1 MKESFTQSMDW
12 LHTWGGLL
20 FGWILFAIFLTGT
33 LTVFDKDITY
43 WMQPELHHLDS
54 SHFDIDAAGR
64 QLARLAP
71 EATQWWITTPYARD
85 PAATI
90 FWQGAET
97 DTVGERKLDPATGE
111 ILHVRDTRG
120 GDFFYRF
127 HYSLHLDQ
135 AGVWIVGASA
145 MVMLVA
151 LISGLVIHHRI
162 FKDFFSFR
170 PRATSHRAW
179 LDAHNLTSVLVLPFH
194 LVIIFTG
201 LVIFWNVY
209 MPAGVQLMYGGNS
222 EKLYNEIE
230 GHLER
235 EPAQNPA
242 ALASLSDMEGYAR
255 TQWNGGSTEWIQ
267 VTHPGDRHALVKVSR
282 RADDRLSLLADRV
295 TFDGPTG
302 DRLQVWKSESPAL
315 TTYSVLIGLHYLW
328 FDHDAIRWLYFGMS
342 LAATVMIATGLLL
355 WIIKRRD
362 RHTDHHVGYRIVE
375 SLNVAVIAGLPV
387 ATAVFFLANRLLP
400 ITLADRA
407 GWEMGAFFLAWG
419 LCATH
424 SVVRAQARPA
434 WQEQLGVAAVLFA
447 LIPLCNMAT
456 THSHLLVTIAAGKWR
471 LAAVDLTCLL
481 AGLLLGW
488 MAWRVKQ
495 VERTGHLS
503 SNSLTSAAQA

>member
-54 SHFDIDAAGR
+54 SPPDLDAAGR
-64 QLARLAP
+64 QLAHLAP
-71 EATQWWITTPYARD
+71 EATQWWITLPSTREPVAS
-85 PAATI
+85 I
-90 FWQGAET
+90 GWQGNDERT
-97 DTVGERKLDPATGE
+97 SGERKLDPATGK
-111 ILHVRDTRG
+111 ILDVRETRG

-127 HYSLHLDQ
+127 HYSLHLDR
-135 AGVWIVGASA
+135 AGIWIVGASA

-194 LVIIFTG
+194 LVITFTG

-209 MPAGVQLMYGGNS
+209 MPVGIDLMYGGNF
-222 EKLYNEIE
+222 EKGFNELE
-230 GHLER
+230 ERLER
-235 EPAQNPA
+235 ESAQSPA
-242 ALASLSDMEGYAR
+242 ALASLNDMERQAH
-255 TQWNGGSTEWIQ
+255 TQWSGGSTEWIQ
-267 VTHPGDRHALVKVSR
+267 ITHPGDRHALVNVSR
-282 RADDRLSLLADRV
+282 RADDRLALISDRV
-295 TFDGPTG
+295 TFDGATG
-302 DRLQVWKSESPAL
+302 ERLQVWKGELPAF

-328 FDHDAIRWLYFGMS
+328 FDHDGIRWLYFGMS

-362 RHTDHHVGYRIVE
+362 RHAGHHIGYRIVE
-375 SLNVAVIAGLPV
+375 SLNVAVVAGLMV

-400 ITLADRA
+400 VALSDRA

-424 SVVRAQARPA
+424 SFVRMHSRQA
-434 WQEQLGVAAVLFA
+434 WQEQLYLSALLFVS
-447 LIPLCNMAT
+447 IPLCNMAT
-456 THSHLLVTIAAGKWR
+456 THSHLLVTMSVGKWR
-471 LAAVDLTCLL
+471 LAAVDLTCLI

-488 MAWRVKQ
+488 AAWRMKHGEQ
-495 VERTGHLS
+495 IEHPST
-503 SNSLTSAAQA
+503 NSLTGSAQA